1 MNNRA
6 CCHVKLCHLV
16 SYNIKDEII
25 FNFDSNLT
33 HFENHKSR
41 IVYEILTTNI
51 DNDPIIN
58 VNLVKNI
65 LLHTLVQD

>member
-1 MNNRA
+1 MKLY
-6 CCHVKLCHLV
+6 HVV
-16 SYNIKDEII
+16 SYNTKDEII

-33 HFENHKSR
+33 HFEKLKSI
-41 IVYEILTTNI
+41 IVYGIITTNI
-51 DNDPIIN
+51 DNDPIKN

>member
-1 MNNRA
+1 MKLY
-6 CCHVKLCHLV
+6 HVV

-25 FNFDSNLT
+25 FNFASNLT
-33 HFENHKSR
+33 HLEKLKSR
-41 IVYEILTTNI
+41 IVYGIITTNI
-51 DNDPIIN
+51 DNDPIKN

>member
-6 CCHVKLCHLV
+6 CCNVKLCHIV

-25 FNFDSNLT
+25 FNFDGNLT
-33 HFENHKSR
+33 HLEKLKSR
-41 IVYEILTTNI
+41 IVYGIITTNI
-51 DNDPIIN
+51 DNDPIKN

-65 LLHTLVQD
+65 LLHILVQD